1 MHSQGMRKNTAPIQ
15 NLEQLRQRSV
25 GLFLGFLLL
34 CSFALVG
41 LQLFAGTV
49 ASGPLADAKLAVFSI
64 VALVCAVGSY
74 RFFKLGANA
83 EFERTLTMALIIS
96 YAGLEVALVAGNLMP
111 ALWMPFICIF
121 CYLLHT
127 KHTARLLSF
136 LILIGLSLAWLNPEA
151 LNKALW
157 ARHLVITCLA
167 IIFIEFM
174 ISLVETMQLQNQT
187 LAQSRQLFLTSVS
200 HELKTPLNGAM
211 GAFDAIKAGSKDS
224 KNVEMYAS
232 IGQLSCKNASDLVD
246 DVLAYQ
252 KLSYETGALDRK
264 AVPINDL
271 VLKLAQEYKNRA
283 TERNLSFSL
292 KSDFD
297 TGQVRWFSEMGLEK
311 ILRNLLDNALKYT
324 QTGGVV
330 VSIDSG
336 SEAILQISISD
347 TGQGIPTDQLGQI
360 FDPLYRAD
368 TTVAGSGLGLAI
380 VKRWAEAM
388 GGKVDVKSTVGLGST
403 FTLSLPAPIT
413 QREETL
419 EPDQAIEF
427 ENQRGK
433 VLLVD
438 DSATNRLMFQA
449 FLKETNFE
457 LTTAANGSEGLK
469 TGSSEKFDVIFM
481 DINMPDMNGDEVT
494 RQLISKGVETPIV
507 AYTAGVLPQD
517 IEQIHESGFAATLLK
532 PADKDAVLKQISA
545 LLPKVVNP

>member
-1 MHSQGMRKNTAPIQ
+1 MRANTAPIK
-15 NLEQLRQRSV
+15 NLDELRQRSA
-25 GLFLGFLLL
+25 GLFLSFLLI
-34 CSFALVG
+34 CSLVLIG
-41 LQLFAGTV
+41 LQLFAGNV
-49 ASGPLADAKLAVFSI
+49 ASGLLADAKLAVFSG
-64 VALVCAVGSY
+64 VGLLCAVGSF

-83 EFERTLTMALIIS
+83 EFERTLVMALIIG

-127 KHTARLLSF
+127 KHTARLLSL
-136 LILIGLSLAWLNPEA
+136 LILISLSLAWLNPDA
-151 LNKALW
+151 LDKSLW

-167 IIFIEFM
+167 ILFIEFM
-174 ISLVETMQLQNQT
+174 ISLVQTLQLQNQA
-187 LAQSRQLFLTSVS
+187 LAQSRQLFLASIS

-211 GAFDAIKAGSKDS
+211 GAFEAIKAGIKDS

-246 DVLAYQ
+246 DLLAYQ
-252 KLSYETGALDRK
+252 KLSYETGALDQK

-271 VLKLAQEYKNRA
+271 VLKLTHEYKNRA

-292 KSDFD
+292 KSDID
-297 TGQVRWFSEMGLEK
+297 SGQVRRFSKMGLEK
-311 ILRNLLDNALKYT
+311 ILRNLFDNALKYT
-324 QTGGVV
+324 KTGGIV
-330 VSIDSG
+330 VSIN
-336 SEAILQISISD
+336 SESETTLQISISD
-347 TGQGIPTDQLGQI
+347 SGRGIPADQLRQI

-368 TTVAGSGLGLAI
+368 TTVSGTGLGLAL

-388 GGKVDVKSTVGLGST
+388 GGNVYVKSTVGLGST
-403 FTLSLPAPIT
+403 FTLTLPAPVT
-413 QREETL
+413 QREESL
-419 EPDQAIEF
+419 ETDQAIDPS
-427 ENQRGK
+427 NQYGK

-438 DSATNRLMFQA
+438 DSAINRLMFQA

-457 LTTAANGSEGLK
+457 LTTAANGNEGLK
-469 TGSSEKFDVIFM
+469 TGLSKEFDVIFM

-494 RQLISKGVETPIV
+494 RRLISEGIKTPIV

-532 PADKDAVLKQISA
+532 PADKDAVLKQISV
-545 LLPKVVNP
+545 LLPKAA

>member
-1 MHSQGMRKNTAPIQ
+1 MRVKTTPIKN
-15 NLEQLRQRSV
+15 LDELRQRSV
-25 GLFLGFLLL
+25 GLFLGFLLI
-34 CSFALVG
+34 CSLVLIG
-41 LQLFAGTV
+41 LQLFAGNV
-49 ASGPLADAKLAVFSI
+49 ASGFLADAKLVVFSG
-64 VALVCAVGSY
+64 AGLLCAVGSF

-83 EFERTLTMALIIS
+83 EFERTLVMALIIG
-96 YAGLEVALVAGNLMP
+96 YAGLEVAMVAGNLMP

-151 LNKALW
+151 LDKSLW

-167 IIFIEFM
+167 ILFIEFM
-174 ISLVETMQLQNQT
+174 ISLVEAMQLQNQA
-187 LAQSRQLFLTSVS
+187 LAQSRQLFLASIS

-211 GAFDAIKAGSKDS
+211 GAFEAIKAGSKDS

-246 DVLAYQ
+246 DLLAYQ

-271 VLKLAQEYKNRA
+271 VLKLAREYKNRA
-283 TERNLSFSL
+283 TDQNLSFSL
-292 KSDFD
+292 KSEIDS
-297 TGQVRWFSEMGLEK
+297 GQVRRFNEIGLEK

-324 QTGGVV
+324 KTGGIV
-330 VSIDSG
+330 VSINAE
-336 SEAILQISISD
+336 SETTLQISISD
-347 TGQGIPTDQLGQI
+347 SGRGIPADQLRQI

-368 TTVAGSGLGLAI
+368 TTVSGSGLGLAI
-380 VKRWAEAM
+380 VKRWAKAM
-388 GGKVDVKSTVGLGST
+388 GGNVDVKSTVGLGST
-403 FTLSLPAPIT
+403 FTLTLPAPVI

-419 EPDQAIEF
+419 ETDQAIELD
-427 ENQRGK
+427 NQRGR

-438 DSATNRLMFQA
+438 DSATNRLVFQA
-449 FLKETNFE
+449 LLKETNFE
-457 LTTAANGSEGLK
+457 LTTAVNGNEGLK
-469 TGSSEKFDVIFM
+469 TGLSEEFDVIFM

-494 RQLISKGVETPIV
+494 RQLISKGVKTPIV

-532 PADKDAVLKQISA
+532 PADKDAVLKQISV
-545 LLPKVVNP
+545 LLPKTA

>member
-1 MHSQGMRKNTAPIQ
+1 MQLNTTPIKN
-15 NLEQLRQRSV
+15 LDELRQRSI
-25 GLFLGFLLL
+25 GLFLGFLLI
-34 CSFALVG
+34 CSLVLIG
-41 LQLFAGTV
+41 LQLFAGNV
-49 ASGPLADAKLAVFSI
+49 ASGNLADAKLAVFSG
-64 VALVCAVGSY
+64 VGLLCAVGSF
-74 RFFKLGANA
+74 RFFKLGAKA
-83 EFERTLTMALIIS
+83 EFERTLVMALIIG
-96 YAGLEVALVAGNLMP
+96 YAGIEVAMVAGNLMP

-136 LILIGLSLAWLNPEA
+136 LIVIGLSLAWLNPEA
-151 LNKALW
+151 LDKPLW
-157 ARHLVITCLA
+157 ARHFVITCLA
-167 IIFIEFM
+167 ILFIEFM
-174 ISLVETMQLQNQT
+174 ISLVETMQLQNQA
-187 LAQSRQLFLTSVS
+187 LAQSRQLFLASVS

-246 DVLAYQ
+246 DLLAYQ

-271 VLKLAQEYKNRA
+271 VLKLAHEYKNRA

-292 KSDFD
+292 KSDLD
-297 TGQVRWFSEMGLEK
+297 TGQVRRFSEIGLEK

-336 SEAILQISISD
+336 SETNLQISISD
-347 TGQGIPTDQLGQI
+347 SGRGIPTDQLRHI
-360 FDPLYRAD
+360 FDPLYRVE
-368 TTVAGSGLGLAI
+368 TTVSGTGLGLAI
-380 VKRWAEAM
+380 VKRWTEAM
-388 GGKVDVKSTVGLGST
+388 GGNVDVKSTAGLGST
-403 FTLSLPAPIT
+403 FTLTVPAPIT
-413 QREETL
+413 PREETL
-419 EPDQAIEF
+419 ESDQAIELD
-427 ENQRGK
+427 NQRGK

-457 LTTAANGSEGLK
+457 LTTAANGNEGLK
-469 TGSSEKFDVIFM
+469 TGLSEEFDVIFM

-494 RQLISKGVETPIV
+494 RRLISEGVETPIV

-517 IEQIHESGFAATLLK
+517 I
-532 PADKDAVLKQISA
+532 
-545 LLPKVVNP
+545 